1 MEASYKTGNSAG
13 PRNEFLQAR
22 LSLSFT
28 MAARNTRSR
37 SRQQIGQ
44 RTSKEA
50 ISRSKSKL
58 MLTDASLQVAVASIP
73 DLLSKDT
80 TSLSSE
86 DFDLLLLKQSKLQNP
101 DGQMPGF
108 IRSLNATTSLRDA
121 AAATLVF
128 AQQEAGT
135 AVCISSNGL
144 LLTCSH
150 CVADSQDEF
159 ERKEEMWLLSA
170 SGSIVRARCVVW
182 DSQRDLA
189 LLQIV
194 AAQESSYTDSPQPSF
209 PFAAVGESQGGQ
221 LLCIGHPGSEDL
233 EASTSGIETDYDV
246 LHVSAGRFR
255 GLATEQDPQ
264 DNSEIGAL
272 MHDCW
277 TYWGH
282 SGAPLFM
289 RRSGK
294 LVGLHSSWDDS
305 TGMRRGVPLVAV
317 RAFLDEHTVVAMD
330 D

>member
-1 MEASYKTGNSAG
+1 
-13 PRNEFLQAR
+13 
-22 LSLSFT
+22 
-28 MAARNTRSR
+28 MAVRNTLSR
-37 SRQQIGQ
+37 SQQQTGQ
-44 RTSKEA
+44 PSSKGA
-50 ISRSKSKL
+50 VPILTPKL
-58 MLTDASLQVAVASIP
+58 ILRDASLQAAVASIP

-86 DFDLLLLKQSKLQNP
+86 DFDLLHLKQSKLRNP
-101 DGQMPGF
+101 DGQVPAF
-108 IRSLNATTSLRDA
+108 IRSLDATSSLRDA

-135 AVCISSNGL
+135 AVCISSDGL
-144 LLTCSH
+144 LLTCGH

-159 ERKEEMWLLSA
+159 ERKEEMWLLFA
-170 SGSIVRARCVVW
+170 SGCIVRAKCAVW
-182 DSQRDLA
+182 DPRRDLA
-189 LLQIV
+189 ILQIM
-194 AAQESSYTDSPQPSF
+194 AAQASSCTDGPQPSF
-209 PFAAVGESQGGQ
+209 PFAAIGESQGGQ

-246 LHVSAGRFR
+246 LHVSTGRFR
-255 GLATEQDPQ
+255 GLAIEQDPQ

-282 SGAPLFM
+282 SGAPLIA

-305 TGMRRGVPLVAV
+305 TGIRRGVPLVAV
-317 RAFLDEHTVVAMD
+317 RVFLDEHTVVAVD
-330 D
+330 E